1 MVRAGV
7 HFAILAWHW
16 YSGHIDAIE
25 EQGERYLLGELLRFE
40 KLIWITELNFQLGL
54 LASKQGN
61 SNGQSGLSNGCICL
75 LATMKHMNQLHNRGV
90 KAYFIYE
97 LLDEPHSLRR
107 DPQTVE
113 AHYGLAKFVLGSDD
127 QGWRVG
133 RRKRAFHVVG

>member
-1 MVRAGV
+1 MVRASV
-7 HFAILAWHW
+7 HFAILSWHW
-16 YSGHIDAIE
+16 YSDRINAIE
-25 EQGERYLLGELLRFE
+25 EPGGRYLLGELLRFE

-61 SNGQSGLSNGCICL
+61 SNGHGGLSNGCICL
-75 LATMKHMNQLHNRGV
+75 LATMKHMNQLRNRGV

-97 LLDEPHSLRR
+97 LLDDPHSLRR

-113 AHYGLAKFVLGSDD
+113 APYGLAEFVLGSDD